1 MNPTTL
7 AADKDLEPPAG
18 HPALTFDPP
27 FEPPSI
33 KPPPARYYQQHP
45 PEETPVAPTGT
56 AAEASEF
63 DFRRADPE
71 RVKVEPTIIDKMKEV
86 LHLHKRHLSR
96 SS

>member
-1 MNPTTL
+1 MNPNTL
-7 AADKDLEPPAG
+7 AAEKDLEPPTG
-18 HPALTFDPP
+18 HPALDCDSS

-45 PEETPVAPTGT
+45 PEGAAVAPIGT
-56 AAEASEF
+56 TAEASEF

-71 RVKVEPTIIDKMKEV
+71 RVKVEPTIMDKMKEV